1 MSAKITIIAFNAICN
16 KYNYHQMFKF
26 EEKSSKKLTFI
37 LAEHQSSSNIDI
49 FFNFSKV
56 RNFNP
61 VLLNFVYFIKS
72 APQRSKV

>member
-49 FFNFSKV
+49 FFNFS
-56 RNFNP
+56 
-61 VLLNFVYFIKS
+61 
-72 APQRSKV
+72 